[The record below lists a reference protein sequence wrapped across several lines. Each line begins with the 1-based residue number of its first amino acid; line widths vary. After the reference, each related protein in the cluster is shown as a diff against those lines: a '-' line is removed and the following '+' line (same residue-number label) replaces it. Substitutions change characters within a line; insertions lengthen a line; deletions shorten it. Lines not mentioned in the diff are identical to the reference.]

1 MQQDS
6 EFMYKNQNLGF
17 EETEA
22 KKGPLTEF
30 LVLDKKDTKSTQY
43 WIRLDEQVF
52 NYVTEHARK
61 DLWWFEIYSLGCAW
75 KLFLKRK

>member
-61 DLWWFEIYSLGCAW
+61 DWWWFEIYSLGCAW
-75 KLFLKRK
+75 KLF